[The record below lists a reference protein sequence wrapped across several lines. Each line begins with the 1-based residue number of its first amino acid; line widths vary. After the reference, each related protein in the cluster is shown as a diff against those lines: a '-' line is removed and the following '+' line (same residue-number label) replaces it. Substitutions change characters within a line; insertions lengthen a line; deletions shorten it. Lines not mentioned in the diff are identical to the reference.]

1 MRHLIRSIAL
11 CKDAGMSRCSC
22 VSRTAMKKK
31 NENLKKKKNVQNGQM
46 AYLKYGFDI
55 VHVKLRDQ
63 CTCSLI
69 TAPLVAA

>member
-1 MRHLIRSIAL
+1 M
-11 CKDAGMSRCSC
+11 DAEKEEWKLE
-22 VSRTAMKKK
+22 KKK
-31 NENLKKKKNVQNGQM
+31 VQNGQM

-55 VHVKLRDQ
+55 AHVKLRDQ

>member
-11 CKDAGMSRCSC
+11 CKDAGMSRCSR

-31 NENLKKKKNVQNGQM
+31 NENLKKKKVQNGQM
-46 AYLKYGFDI
+46 AYLKHGFDI
-55 VHVKLRDQ
+55 AHVKLRDQ

-69 TAPLVAA
+69 IAPLVAA